1 MAVVAP
7 TTTNIFMDEFCY
19 LIHAQKKQCKYLVHI
34 LSGSNFNSGAT
45 ILMLPNIIL
54 SSRSTR
60 KQTVGGLDFI
70 DQLQSRL
77 IRHNNQKKYFDS
89 ILKVIGSVVEWSAIS
104 TTNVAIPSS
113 NPVVGSIL

>member
-1 MAVVAP
+1 
-7 TTTNIFMDEFCY
+7 
-19 LIHAQKKQCKYLVHI
+19 
-34 LSGSNFNSGAT
+34 
-45 ILMLPNIIL
+45 MLPNIIL